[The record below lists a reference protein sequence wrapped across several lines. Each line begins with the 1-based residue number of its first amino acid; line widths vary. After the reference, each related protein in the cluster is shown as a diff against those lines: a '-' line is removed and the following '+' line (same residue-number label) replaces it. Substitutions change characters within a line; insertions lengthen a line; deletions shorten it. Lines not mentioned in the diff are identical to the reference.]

1 MSPQGDT
8 TWLGRD
14 FRVTIDGVAHGGHC
28 VARAE
33 GRVLFVRHALPGE
46 TVTAHVTEDRGGSFC
61 RADAIEIHTPHPGRV
76 RPPCKYA
83 RPAGCGGCDWQH
95 ADSPTQRELKA
106 AVVREQ
112 FARLAGLDVE
122 VEVEPLD
129 PPDLRW
135 RTRMQYAVA
144 RDGSLGM
151 RRHRSHDVQ
160 PIDDCLIA
168 SEDVAM
174 PQLFRQRWR
183 PAVEVDV
190 EAGVDHRPVISAMTA
205 AKRWSYA
212 EGSPHASTHRAV
224 GRSWK
229 VRAGGFW
236 QVHPDAADTF
246 AQAVLSMTRPSKG
259 ERVLDLYCGMGLF
272 AAAMGDA
279 VGPTGYV
286 LGVEGSKAAVR
297 DGGVQLR
304 DLPQVVLRH
313 GQITP
318 DTIRAAVSRSSPSD
332 AERDRPFDIVV
343 LDPPRKGAKRDICDT
358 VAGLRPRAIAYVAC
372 DPAALARDVAAF
384 AVSGYRLRE
393 LRAFDAFPMT
403 HHVEC
408 VALLA

>member
-1 MSPQGDT
+1 MNSEQGSS
-8 TWLGRD
+8 WLGR
-14 FRVTIDGVAHGGHC
+14 RVRVEVERVAHGGHC

-46 TVTAHVTEDRGGSFC
+46 LVTVEVTEDRGGSFC
-61 RADAIEIHTPHPGRV
+61 RADAIEVHAAHPGRV
-76 RPPCKYA
+76 TAPCQYA
-83 RPAGCGGCDWQH
+83 GPGGCGGCDWQH
-95 ADSPTQRELKA
+95 ANPQTQRELKG

-112 FARLAGLDVE
+112 FERLAGLEVKVE
-122 VEVEPLD
+122 VEALD

-168 SEDVAM
+168 TTDVAE
-174 PQLFRQRWR
+174 PALFAQRWK

-190 EAGVDHRPVISAMTA
+190 EAGADHRRVVSEMTA
-205 AKRWSYA
+205 NKKWSYA
-212 EGSPHASTHRAV
+212 TGSSHTSTHRAA

-229 VRAGGFW
+229 VRGGGFW
-236 QVHPDAADTF
+236 QVHPQAADVLT
-246 AQAVLSMTRPSKG
+246 AAAVSMAGPIPG
-259 ERVLDLYCGMGLF
+259 DRVLDLYCGMGLF
-272 AAAMGDA
+272 AAAMGES

-286 LGVEGSKAAVR
+286 LGIEGSHTAVR
-297 DGGVQLR
+297 DGVAQLG
-304 DLPQVVLRH
+304 DLPQVELRQ
-313 GQITP
+313 GQVTG
-318 DTIRAAVSRSSPSD
+318 DRIREAASVVPTED
-332 AERDRPFDIVV
+332 AGAYDIVV
-343 LDPPRKGAKRDICDT
+343 LDPPRKGAKREVC
-358 VAGLRPRAIAYVAC
+358 VAIAQLRPRAIVYVAC
-372 DPAALARDVAAF
+372 DPAALARDVASF
-384 AVSGYRLRE
+384 AESGYQLRG

>member
-1 MSPQGDT
+1 MNSEQDSS
-8 TWLGRD
+8 WLGRQ
-14 FRVTIDGVAHGGHC
+14 FRVDIERVAHGGHC

-46 TVTAHVTEDRGGSFC
+46 SLTVEITEDRGGSFC
-61 RADAIEIHTPHPGRV
+61 RADAIEIHTAHPGRV
-76 RPPCKYA
+76 SPPCRFA
-83 RPAGCGGCDWQH
+83 RPGGCGGCDWQH
-95 ADSPTQRELKA
+95 ADTQTQRALKS

-112 FARLAGLDVE
+112 FERLAGLDVD
-122 VEVEPLD
+122 VEVEALD

-168 SEDVAM
+168 TTDVADRA
-174 PQLFRQRWR
+174 LFQQRWK

-190 EAGVDHRPVISAMTA
+190 EAGADHRRVVSEMTA
-205 AKRWSYA
+205 NKRWSYA
-212 EGSPHASTHRAV
+212 DGSPHTSTHRAA

-229 VRAGGFW
+229 VRGGGFW
-236 QVHPDAADTF
+236 QVHPQAAD
-246 AQAVLSMTRPSKG
+246 VLTETVLAMTGPRPG
-259 ERVLDLYCGMGLF
+259 DRALDLYCGMGLF
-272 AAAMGDA
+272 AAAMGES

-286 LGVEGSKAAVR
+286 LGIEGSKTAVR
-297 DGGVQLR
+297 DGIAQLG
-304 DLPQVVLRH
+304 DLPQVELRQ
-313 GQITP
+313 GQITS
-318 DTIRAAVSRSSPSD
+318 DRLREAASGAPTDD
-332 AERDRPFDIVV
+332 AGAFDIVV
-343 LDPPRKGAKRDICDT
+343 LDPPRKGAKREVCAAIAD
-358 VAGLRPRAIAYVAC
+358 LKPRAIAYVAC
-372 DPAALARDVAAF
+372 DPSALARDVASF
-384 AVSGYRLRE
+384 AESGYQLRE